1 MIRPGKVSNHTTH
14 PTGNPIHFSTSLN
27 CDAYL
32 WGIVTWTHHNKR
44 KNAELDA
51 SSHLTEQPLLHEKS
65 SDISKSDLRLEITHH
80 EWLFT
85 PHFLGVAPH
94 DFEISADIGG

>member
-51 SSHLTEQPLLHEKS
+51 SRLT
-65 SDISKSDLRLEITHH
+65 
-80 EWLFT
+80 
-85 PHFLGVAPH
+85 
-94 DFEISADIGG
+94 